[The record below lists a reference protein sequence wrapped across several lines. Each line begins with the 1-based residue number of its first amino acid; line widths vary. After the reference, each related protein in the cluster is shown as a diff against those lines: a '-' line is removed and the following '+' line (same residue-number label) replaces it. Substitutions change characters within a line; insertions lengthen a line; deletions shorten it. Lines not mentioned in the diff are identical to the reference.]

1 MANSAELYMT
11 SRKNLDRVGD
21 SMASGPTEES
31 LLLLR
36 EHMRNAADM
45 YAVACLEV
53 SEKRLREAIRVN
65 GRKG

>member
-11 SRKNLDRVGD
+11 SRKNLDRIAD
-21 SMASGPTEES
+21 SMASGPTADSIS
-31 LLLLR
+31 LLRDL
-36 EHMRNAADM
+36 MRNVSDL